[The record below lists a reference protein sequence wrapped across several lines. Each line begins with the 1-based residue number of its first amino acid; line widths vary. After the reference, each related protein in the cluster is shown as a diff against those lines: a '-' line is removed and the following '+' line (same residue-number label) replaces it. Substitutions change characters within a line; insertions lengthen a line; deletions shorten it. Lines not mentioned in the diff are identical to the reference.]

1 MAGSMVNGDETG
13 GVAPEEV
20 RAQLERVLSSAAFA
34 GSNRLQLFLRHVTEQ
49 TLAGQAERLKGYS
62 IGLEVFGKDPSFDP
76 QADSLVRVEA
86 GRLRKKLEQ
95 YYLEEG
101 ANDPIEI
108 RLPKGGYA
116 PAFHP
121 KQRTAAGVPDGE
133 SSGSRRR
140 VATVAL
146 ALAVAL
152 AVGLALVWREWGA
165 ELIAGKEAPPPEA
178 SEPMPTRGRAVA
190 VLPFENLSD
199 DPAQEY
205 FADGMTQEVIA
216 ALTRFEDLF
225 VIASDTSFAY
235 KGRDI
240 GLPELGE
247 ALQVR
252 YVLLG
257 SIRHAADTVR
267 VTAQLVDVTDG
278 NVVWAENYD
287 RHLTINHLLDI
298 QSDIAA
304 DIVATIAPP
313 FGVIPRERL
322 ERAAAELPAD
332 LAAYDCVLRTYAYWR
347 VLSLREHAVVRDCL
361 ERTTEAD
368 PGYGKAWALLSMVY
382 LDRKQLGFDP
392 RRGPRQAIDLGMAA
406 ARRAVE
412 LDPESGVAFQAL
424 ATVQFVRFEM
434 AEFATSADRA
444 LTLNPNDPTIL
455 ADLGTKLALT
465 GQWGRGLGLLRTAI
479 ERNPVHPGWYH
490 LAFALKAYRERD
502 YETALARALKVD
514 MPEFYISHFVLAIVY
529 GQLERGDEARSAAA
543 RLLELYPEF
552 PDRAMEDIL
561 GPLEPDL
568 VEMILEGLVKAGIPL
583 RSAALRR
590 AVEETRG

>member
-1 MAGSMVNGDETG
+1 MTDSMLKGDDTG
-13 GVAPEEV
+13 GVAPEDV
-20 RAQLERVLSSAAFA
+20 RAELERILSSGAFT
-34 GSNRLQLFLRHVTEQ
+34 GSNRLQVFLRHVTEQ

-86 GRLRKKLEQ
+86 GRLRKKLAQ
-95 YYLEEG
+95 YYKEEG
-101 ANDPIEI
+101 ASDPVEI

-116 PAFHP
+116 PSFHAR
-121 KQRTAAGVPDGE
+121 KTAAGFGIA
-133 SSGSRRR
+133 SGSGPSARR
-140 VATVAL
+140 VALLAL
-146 ALAVAL
+146 ALVGALAAGLAVA
-152 AVGLALVWREWGA
+152 WHEWGA
-165 ELIAGKEAPPPEA
+165 EIVAGKQAPPPE
-178 SEPMPTRGRAVA
+178 PTETAMARGRAVA

-205 FADGMTQEVIA
+205 FADGMTQELIA
-216 ALTRFEDLF
+216 ALTRFEDLL
-225 VIASDTSFAY
+225 VIASDSSFAY
-235 KGRDI
+235 KGRDVE
-240 GLPELGE
+240 LPALGE
-247 ALQVR
+247 ALRVR
-252 YVLLG
+252 YVLFG
-257 SIRHAADTVR
+257 TVRHAAETVR
-267 VTAQLVDVTDG
+267 VTAQLVDVADG
-278 NVVWAENYD
+278 AVVWAENYD
-287 RHLTINHLLDI
+287 RHLTVNHLLDI

-313 FGVIPRERL
+313 FGVIPRKPL

-392 RRGPRQAIDLGMAA
+392 RRGPRQAIDQGMAA

-412 LDPESGVAFQAL
+412 LNAESGVAFQAL
-424 ATVQFVRFEM
+424 ATVHFVRFEM
-434 AEFATSADRA
+434 AEFAASADRA
-444 LTLNPNDPTIL
+444 LTLNPHDPTIL
-455 ADLGTKLALT
+455 ADLGTKLALI

-490 LAFALKAYRERD
+490 LAFALEAYRKRD
-502 YETALARALKVD
+502 YNTALELALKVD
-514 MPEFYISHFVLAIVY
+514 MPEFYINHFVLAIIY

-552 PDRAMEDIL
+552 PDRAMEDLL

-568 VEMILEGLVKAGIPL
+568 VEMIVEGLVKAGIPL
-583 RSAALRR
+583 RSA
-590 AVEETRG
+590 

>member
-1 MAGSMVNGDETG
+1 MTNGDETG
-13 GVAPEEV
+13 GVAPDEV
-20 RAQLERVLSSAAFA
+20 RAQLERVLSSTAFA

-49 TLAGQAERLKGYS
+49 TLAGQADRLKGYS
-62 IGLEVFGKDPSFDP
+62 IGLEVFGKDPSFDA

-95 YYLEEG
+95 YYQGEG

-116 PAFHP
+116 PSFHP
-121 KQRTAAGVPDGE
+121 TQRHAGRETVGRLG
-133 SSGSRRR
+133 SSGRRI
-140 VATVAL
+140 AIMAVAL
-146 ALAVAL
+146 AAGL
-152 AVGLALVWREWGA
+152 AVGLAVVWREWGA
-165 ELIAGKEAPPPEA
+165 EMVAVKEAPPPEA
-178 SEPMPTRGRAVA
+178 SEPAAMRGRAVA

-216 ALTRFEDLF
+216 ALSRFEDLL
-225 VIASDTSFAY
+225 VIASDSSFAY

-240 GLPELGE
+240 ELPALGE
-247 ALQVR
+247 ALRVR

-257 SIRHAADTVR
+257 TVRHAADTVR
-267 VTAQLVDVTDG
+267 VTAQLIDVTDG
-278 NVVWAENYD
+278 TVVWAENYD
-287 RHLTINHLLDI
+287 RHLTVNHLLDI

-322 ERAAAELPAD
+322 ERAAMERPAD

-392 RRGPRQAIDLGMAA
+392 RRGPRQAIGLGMAA

-412 LDPESGVAFQAL
+412 LNPESGVAFQAL

-434 AEFATSADRA
+434 AEFATSAERA
-444 LTLNPNDPTIL
+444 LKLNPHDPTIL
-455 ADLGTKLALT
+455 ADLGTKLALI

-490 LAFALKAYRERD
+490 LAFALNAYRDRD

-514 MPEFYISHFVLAIVY
+514 MPEFYINHFVLAIVY

-552 PDRAMEDIL
+552 PDRAMEDLL
-561 GPLEPDL
+561 GPLEPKL
-568 VEMILEGLVKAGIPL
+568 VEMIVEGLVKAGIPL
-583 RSAALRR
+583 RSAALRP
-590 AVEETRG
+590 AFEHSKG